1 MNNQTAN
8 DGNGAILVIGGGIAG
23 ITAAVEAAE
32 VGYKVILVEREASLG
47 GRVMRLHQY
56 FPKLCPPTCGMEVNF
71 RRIRTNPRIEVLTL
85 TEVTSISGSR
95 GAYDVTLTVNPRYIT
110 GDQPLSAA
118 HLDAVSSEVP
128 DSFNLGLN
136 TVKALRQPH
145 DMAFPALHVLDKE
158 ALSDAEL
165 AALGA
170 AEPRGAIDLDQQPR
184 IVEVKVG
191 AVIIATGW
199 RPYDAS
205 NLDIL
210 GYNDSPDVI
219 ANVEME
225 RLASVTGPTGGKI
238 QRPSDDAE
246 PKRVAFVQC
255 AGSRDV
261 NNLPYCSAV
270 CCMGSLK
277 QARYVREQLPD
288 AEVTIFYIDIRT
300 IGRHEEFY
308 YELLQDEKVRF
319 VKGKVAKV
327 NREGEALELQVEDT
341 VGGKLL
347 KESFDLVVLATGVV
361 PNNADEQIPGAEVET
376 DDYGFIVPGA
386 ERNGIYAVG
395 CARRP
400 TEVSR
405 SVKDATAAVLK
416 AIQDVRR

>member
-8 DGNGAILVIGGGIAG
+8 NDHDAILVIGGGIAG

-32 VGYKVILVEREASLG
+32 VGCKVILVEREASLG

-71 RRIRTNPRIEVLTL
+71 RRIRNNPRIEVLTQA
-85 TEVTSISGSR
+85 EVKSISGNR
-95 GAYDVTLTVNPRYIT
+95 GAYNVSIEVNPRYVT
-110 GDQPLSAA
+110 GDQPVSAA
-118 HLDAVSSEVP
+118 HLAAVTSEVP
-128 DSFNLGLN
+128 DEFNLGKC
-136 TVKALRQPH
+136 TVKALRLPH
-145 DMAFPALHVLDKE
+145 DMAYPALHVLDRN
-158 ALSDAEL
+158 ALSSGEL
-165 AALGA
+165 AALKE
-170 AEPRGAIDLDQQPR
+170 AEPQGAIDLDQQPR
-184 IVEVKVG
+184 TLEVKVG

-205 NLDIL
+205 KLDVL
-210 GYNDSPDVI
+210 GYNASPDVI

-225 RLASVTGPTGGKI
+225 RLASFTGPTGGRIK
-238 QRPSDDAE
+238 RPSDGVE

-277 QARYVREQLPD
+277 QVRYVREKLPE
-288 AEVTIFYIDIRT
+288 AEVTVFYIDIRT

-319 VKGKVAKV
+319 IKGKVARV
-327 NREGEALELQVEDT
+327 NKEGDGLELQVEDT

-347 KESFDLVVLATGVV
+347 RESFDLVVLATGVV
-361 PNNADEQIPGAEVET
+361 PNNVDEPVPGADVET

-386 ERNGIYAVG
+386 KRNGIYAVG